1 MNFLDGQ
8 KLVSQKEFG
17 KALNIFLNLKKN
29 TNSNNEILFY
39 FGLIYFVLNNFNK
52 ILC

>member
-17 KALNIFLNLKKN
+17 KALNMFLNLKKN
-29 TNSNNEILFY
+29 TNSNNEIL
-39 FGLIYFVLNNFNK
+39 IYFVLNNFNK